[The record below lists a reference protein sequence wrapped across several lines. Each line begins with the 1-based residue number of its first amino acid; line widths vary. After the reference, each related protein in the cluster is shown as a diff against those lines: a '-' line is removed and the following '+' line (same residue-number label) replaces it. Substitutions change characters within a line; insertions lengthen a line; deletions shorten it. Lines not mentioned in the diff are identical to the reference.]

1 MDKRIFKR
9 MALSVLFMAACCMMN
24 AQCDKKLN
32 LVTEK
37 VYQVK
42 TDSTLGDELPVAGVI
57 RLFKDSIFV
66 SMNWQSG
73 ETTNVRGSNAEI
85 KCKMNSDYK
94 DGTIDIRSDAEITAH
109 GNTSKAKMLFNIVSK
124 EGRIKVFAAPED
136 NNEKICFAIK
146 EWQEIK

>member
-1 MDKRIFKR
+1 MAMRVFKR
-9 MALSVLFMAACCMMN
+9 MALPVLFLVEALMVS
-24 AQCDKKLN
+24 AQCDKKLS
-32 LVTEK
+32 LVTDK

-42 TDSTLGDELPVAGVI
+42 TDNSIGDELPVAGVI

-85 KCKMNSDYK
+85 KCKMNSNYQ
-94 DGTIDIRSDAEITAH
+94 DGTIDIKSDAEITAH
-109 GNTSKAKMLFNIVSK
+109 GQTSKAKMLFNIISK
-124 EGRIKVFAAPED
+124 EGRIKVYAVPE
-136 NNEKICFAIK
+136 NNDEKICFAIR